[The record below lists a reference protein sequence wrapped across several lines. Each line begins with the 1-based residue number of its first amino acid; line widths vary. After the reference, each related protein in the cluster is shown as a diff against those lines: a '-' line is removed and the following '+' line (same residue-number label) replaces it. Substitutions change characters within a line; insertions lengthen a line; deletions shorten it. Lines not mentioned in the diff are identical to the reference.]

1 MSSSAKRTIEE
12 HEAARQASGLVPRTI
27 WVPDVSAPGF
37 AEHYRTEMR
46 RLAEAAG
53 ERWLGGLVITDG
65 TRLERLEGKRL
76 WAVGATRLLGSLE

>member
-46 RLAEAAG
+46 RLAEADAKDPT
-53 ERWLGGLVITDG
+53 IDSF
-65 TRLERLEGKRL
+65 LEAAWSETN
-76 WAVGATRLLGSLE
+76 ASDE